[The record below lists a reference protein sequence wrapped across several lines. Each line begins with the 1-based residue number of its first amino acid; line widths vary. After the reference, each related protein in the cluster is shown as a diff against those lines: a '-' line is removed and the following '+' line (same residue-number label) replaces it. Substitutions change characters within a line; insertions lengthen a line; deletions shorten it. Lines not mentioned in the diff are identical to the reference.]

1 VTFTFLLLTSSDT
14 KKKENAPMND
24 TKQEADLS
32 AGAEILSDLIM
43 AIKATKSRKKYNEA
57 IQIKIDDF
65 MEGVCTIK

>member
-1 VTFTFLLLTSSDT
+1 
-14 KKKENAPMND
+14 MND